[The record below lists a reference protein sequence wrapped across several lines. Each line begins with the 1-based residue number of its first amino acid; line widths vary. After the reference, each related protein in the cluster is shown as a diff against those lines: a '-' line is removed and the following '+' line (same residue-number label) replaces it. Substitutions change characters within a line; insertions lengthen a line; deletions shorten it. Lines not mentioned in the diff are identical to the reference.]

1 MDCCFSHD
9 LTLSSSNVN
18 KMLQVYNYTVDKYYL
33 FWEIIKYIQDLK
45 KKIIYI
51 LKYIYWEI
59 MEWGLISWQQ
69 N

>member
-1 MDCCFSHD
+1 
-9 LTLSSSNVN
+9 
-18 KMLQVYNYTVDKYYL
+18 MLQVYNYTIDKYYL

-51 LKYIYWEI
+51 LKFIYWEI